1 MKDYGIETLRKWV
14 SVVIWASVFSV
25 FIVIVVSAKVLFLR
39 IKNVG

>member
-14 SVVIWASVFSV
+14 SVVKWASVFFV